1 MHLIRIVGVNGH
13 RKTDLLRQNVLRA
26 LEALQLHIPL
36 VEVFEVDKMM
46 QLGISG
52 IPALTIDEEVVAQ
65 RRVPSI
71 QELKVLFENKLLPQ
85 SMQHPP
91 KKYLLV
97 PTDFSAA
104 SYAAFQVALSLAPLL
119 KAGIKVVHVYS
130 GTAPADTSWMLRG
143 EYKVQDAYQ
152 ERLAE
157 FVGQSAEEGEKATQ
171 LQTTVHIEWEAT
183 AGLVDDVLL
192 EFSKEPWV
200 EMIVMGTTGSHGVAG
215 KLFGTLSSTVSR
227 LAHCPVLLVPKNYAF
242 RPFSRI
248 LYASDFDSA
257 EPGTLQRLKGFA
269 GLFFASVHFVHVMD
283 DPSVNYD
290 ALEERI
296 FNALFEG
303 KDPDFAFFMT
313 AIPGKDVGEK
323 IREYARQHDIDLL
336 VFVAPRRDF
345 WSRLLHRSRTKGM
358 ILQTE
363 LPILVMHPDEKET
376 SGE

>member
-65 RRVPSI
+65 RRVPSV

-85 SMQHPP
+85 SMDDAP
-91 KKYLLV
+91 KKYLIV

-104 SYAAFQVALSLAPLL
+104 SYAAFQTALSLAPLL

-130 GTAPADTSWMLRG
+130 GTEAAPTGWSLRG

-152 ERLAE
+152 EKLAE
-157 FVGQSAEEGEKATQ
+157 FIGGEPGSRAQGGT
-171 LQTTVHIEWEAT
+171 LQTTVNIEWEA
-183 AGLVDDVLL
+183 APGLVDEVLL
-192 EFSKEPWV
+192 ELSHEPWV

-227 LAHCPVLLVPKNYAF
+227 LAHCPVLLVPKNYSF
-242 RPFSRI
+242 RPFARI

-257 EPGTLQRLKGFA
+257 DEATLQRLKSFA
-269 GLFFASVHFVHVMD
+269 GLFFATVHFVHVLD
-283 DPSVNYD
+283 DPNANYD

-303 KDPDFAFFMT
+303 KEPDFAFFMT
-313 AIPGKDVGEK
+313 AIPGASVGEK
-323 IREYARQHDIDLL
+323 IHEYAHQHDIDLI
-336 VFVAPRRDF
+336 VVVAPRRDF
-345 WSRLLHRSRTKGM
+345 WSQLLHRSRSKEM
-358 ILQTE
+358 ILKTR
-363 LPILVMHPDEKET
+363 LPILVMHPTDPT
-376 SGE
+376 PRG